1 MPGSGAGVCGSMA
14 DGIGAAVW
22 PKLGT
27 MRDVPGMCVRGW
39 PQSRHQR
46 TAVLVRFGW
55 WQRLGLGVVV
65 GAVFALA
72 LVADQGVAAGEVASS
87 TTAPPPASATA
98 APPPAEPS
106 ALSRPAQSA
115 CDAARCEVDACTREL
130 LLQSPSTALNTLRVV
145 PQAKDGQMTG
155 MRLFGIRPT
164 SVWAKLGL
172 RNSDLVI
179 AINGHALSNPTQALE
194 AYSEVKDAD
203 RFTVELERA
212 GVTQIRAYF
221 VKKLPAGTDAAK
233 ACPELAAA
241 TGGESDALAAK
252 PQPSTLSTSPVVRPA
267 DKLPPVVTKGIKCQG
282 SKCTI
287 TRAALEAVLGDPS
300 LTSRSARL
308 VPTLLNGQVVGFK
321 IFAVRPASLFALLGL
336 LNGDLIR
343 RISGFDLNSPERA
356 LEAYTKVRNA
366 KTIPLE
372 LTRRGAEMTL
382 TYVIGQ

>member
-1 MPGSGAGVCGSMA
+1 M
-14 DGIGAAVW
+14 
-22 PKLGT
+22 
-27 MRDVPGMCVRGW
+27 RGW
-39 PQSRHQR
+39 LQSRNQK
-46 TAVLVRFGW
+46 TALPERFLGRR
-55 WQRLGLGVVV
+55 RLGLGVVV
-65 GAVFALA
+65 GVVFASA
-72 LVADQGVAAGEVASS
+72 LVAGTGVAAGEVASS
-87 TTAPPPASATA
+87 AAAPPAVAASAAPPTAPPKPGPVAC
-98 APPPAEPS
+98 EP
-106 ALSRPAQSA
+106 
-115 CDAARCEVDACTREL
+115 ARCDVDACTREL
-130 LLQSPSTALNTLRVV
+130 LLQSPATALNTLRLV
-145 PQAKDGQMTG
+145 PQAKDGQVAG

-179 AINGHALSNPTQALE
+179 AINGHSLSNPTQALE

-241 TGGESDALAAK
+241 TATAPETLPAK
-252 PQPSTLSTSPVVRPA
+252 PESSALSASPISRPA

-287 TRAALEAVLGDPS
+287 TRAALEAVLGD
-300 LTSRSARL
+300 LLMTSRSARL

-321 IFAVRPASLFALLGL
+321 VFAVRPASLFALLGL
-336 LNGDLIR
+336 QSGDLIR
-343 RISGFDLNSPERA
+343 RISGFDMNVPERV

-372 LTRRGAEMTL
+372 LTRRGVEMTL

>member
-1 MPGSGAGVCGSMA
+1 
-14 DGIGAAVW
+14 
-22 PKLGT
+22 
-27 MRDVPGMCVRGW
+27 
-39 PQSRHQR
+39 
-46 TAVLVRFGW
+46 
-55 WQRLGLGVVV
+55 
-65 GAVFALA
+65 
-72 LVADQGVAAGEVASS
+72 
-87 TTAPPPASATA
+87 
-98 APPPAEPS
+98 
-106 ALSRPAQSA
+106 
-115 CDAARCEVDACTREL
+115 VDACTREL

-287 TRAALEAVLGDPS
+287 TRAALDAVLGDPS
-300 LTSRSARL
+300 MTSRSARL
-308 VPTLLNGQVVGFK
+308 VPTLINGQVAGFK
-321 IFAVRPASLFALLGL
+321 VLAIRPASLFALLGL

>member
-1 MPGSGAGVCGSMA
+1 
-14 DGIGAAVW
+14 
-22 PKLGT
+22 
-27 MRDVPGMCVRGW
+27 
-39 PQSRHQR
+39 
-46 TAVLVRFGW
+46 
-55 WQRLGLGVVV
+55 
-65 GAVFALA
+65 
-72 LVADQGVAAGEVASS
+72 
-87 TTAPPPASATA
+87 
-98 APPPAEPS
+98 
-106 ALSRPAQSA
+106 
-115 CDAARCEVDACTREL
+115 
-130 LLQSPSTALNTLRVV
+130 VV
-145 PQAKDGQMTG
+145 PQAKDGQMAG

-241 TGGESDALAAK
+241 TSGEPDALAAK
-252 PQPSTLSTSPVVRPA
+252 PQPSTLSTSPVARSV

-287 TRAALEAVLGDPS
+287 TRAARDAVFGDPS
-300 LTSRSARL
+300 MTSRSARF
-308 VPTLLNGQVVGFK
+308 VPTLLNGQVVGLK
-321 IFAVRPASLFALLGL
+321 VFAIRPASLYALLGL
-336 LNGDLIR
+336 QNGDLLR
-343 RISGFDLNSPERA
+343 RISGFDFKSPEIL

-366 KTIPLE
+366 KTVPLE
-372 LTRRGAEMTL
+372 LTRRGAPMTL

>member
-1 MPGSGAGVCGSMA
+1 
-14 DGIGAAVW
+14 
-22 PKLGT
+22 
-27 MRDVPGMCVRGW
+27 
-39 PQSRHQR
+39 
-46 TAVLVRFGW
+46 
-55 WQRLGLGVVV
+55 
-65 GAVFALA
+65 
-72 LVADQGVAAGEVASS
+72 
-87 TTAPPPASATA
+87 
-98 APPPAEPS
+98 
-106 ALSRPAQSA
+106 
-115 CDAARCEVDACTREL
+115 
-130 LLQSPSTALNTLRVV
+130 
-145 PQAKDGQMTG
+145 

-241 TGGESDALAAK
+241 TGGEPDALATK
-252 PQPSTLSTSPVVRPA
+252 PQLSTPSTSPIARPA
-267 DKLPPVVTKGIKCQG
+267 DKLPEVVTKGIKCQG

-287 TRAALEAVLGDPS
+287 TRAALDAVLGDPS
-300 LTSRSARL
+300 MTSRSARL

-372 LTRRGAEMTL
+372 LTRRGAELTL